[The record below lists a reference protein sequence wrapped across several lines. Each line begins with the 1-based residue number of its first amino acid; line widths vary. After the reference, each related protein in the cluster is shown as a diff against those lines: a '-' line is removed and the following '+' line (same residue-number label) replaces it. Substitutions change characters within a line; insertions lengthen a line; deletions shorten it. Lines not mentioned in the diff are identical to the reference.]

1 MTSKRDSA
9 WLSVERQKAAFEELL
24 NRYPLDES
32 EAALQEVLAARKVL
46 FWRAGDP
53 IEPLRALLARGGVLA
68 IPTESSY
75 GLGADPRNP
84 EGVEAIYRIKGREGG
99 KPLPVV
105 VSGMEQLRDLGIDP
119 GLPILE
125 ALAACWPAPLTAV
138 LPIARPL
145 PAAAGEPALAVRI
158 PAHEGLR
165 RLLAA
170 LGHGLTAT
178 SANPSGGAPVL
189 DPEGAAELLAGAE
202 TGGNAAVVDGGVLPG
217 GPPSTLVAIEASG
230 PVVLRTGSFP
240 VERLRERLDASRPP
254 LEKDV

>member
-1 MTSKRDSA
+1 MR
-9 WLSVERQKAAFEELL
+9 
-24 NRYPLDES
+24 
-32 EAALQEVLAARKVL
+32 
-46 FWRAGDP
+46 FWRPGDP

-75 GLGADPRNP
+75 GLGADPRNQA
-84 EGVEAIYRIKGREGG
+84 GVEAVYRIKGREGG

-105 VSGMEQLRDLGIDP
+105 VADLAQLADLGIDP

-125 ALAACWPAPLTAV
+125 GLAACWPAPLSAV
-138 LPIARPL
+138 LPTAQPL
-145 PAAAGEPALAVRI
+145 PAAAGEPTLAVRI
-158 PAHEGLR
+158 PAHEDLR

-178 SANPSGGAPVL
+178 SANRSGGAPIL
-189 DPEGAAELLAGAE
+189 DPEGAAELLAGMDMDR
-202 TGGNAAVVDGGVLPG
+202 NAAVVDGGILPG
-217 GPPSTLVAIEASG
+217 GPPSTLVAIEVSG

-240 VERLRERLDASRPP
+240 VERLRERLGLSRLP